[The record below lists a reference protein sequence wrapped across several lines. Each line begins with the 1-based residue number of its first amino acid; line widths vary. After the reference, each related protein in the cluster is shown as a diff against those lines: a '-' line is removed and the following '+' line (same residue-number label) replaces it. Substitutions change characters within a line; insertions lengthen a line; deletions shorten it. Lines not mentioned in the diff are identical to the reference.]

1 MIRVKNCLRID
12 MLSVH
17 IPRSMTELCA
27 LETRSCKTAVLRN
40 AHSKIAKLGKV
51 MVAGLDKAL
60 CWKELDSEHQIL
72 QRGSRKTVDNYK
84 PIKKNVYDD
93 SMWCTLSYHYRS
105 THVPYSGK
113 FSWSAKFRVFL
124 RAEQ

>member
-84 PIKKNVYDD
+84 PIKK
-93 SMWCTLSYHYRS
+93 CL
-105 THVPYSGK
+105 
-113 FSWSAKFRVFL
+113 
-124 RAEQ
+124 